1 MRLAVTEVFLK
12 KCTVKNVFLKFS
24 QNSQE
29 NTDVGVSFLI
39 KFQAF
44 LLFIEHLWWLLK
56 GFLKTWRLL
65 KNIFPENFKKVP
77 RKAFVTEA

>member
-12 KCTVKNVFLKFS
+12 KRTVKNVFLKFS

-44 LLFIEHLWWLLK
+44 LLFIEHL
-56 GFLKTWRLL
+56 
-65 KNIFPENFKKVP
+65 
-77 RKAFVTEA
+77 